1 MADPVIMRRWTSRIR
16 HEQRDAYVEYVR
28 STGVSDYRSTPGNL
42 GFQMLLRDLPDG
54 STEVET
60 ISWWRSYDAI
70 RAFAGEDYERARYYP
85 QDDEFLLEKP
95 SAVAHYEVVLSHG
108 PMV

>member
-1 MADPVIMRRWTSRIR
+1 MADPVIMRRWTSCIR
-16 HEQRDAYVEYVR
+16 REQRDAYVAYVR
-28 STGVSDYRSTPGNL
+28 ATGLSDYGSTPGNL

-60 ISWWRSYDAI
+60 ISWWRSYEAI
-70 RAFAGEDYERARYYP
+70 RAFAGEDYERARYYR
-85 QDDEFLLEKP
+85 QDDDFLLEKP
-95 SAVAHYEVVLSHG
+95 SVVAHYEVVLSRE